1 MSKAL
6 AVDDLEPGMF
16 IVTTGLR
23 GMNDDAGN
31 PLQFPL
37 DGRPILI
44 KSISLP
50 FALIEAKPGEYG
62 ILDTRRHCFSRVSP
76 EYVQAVRSLIDK
88 QPPQLNTQRP
98 RRACP
103 NCSRTLGVMLQ
114 RSADGEAATTTEFCP
129 HCHWEGPN
137 G

>member
-1 MSKAL
+1 MTA
-6 AVDDLEPGMF
+6 DDLEPGMF

-37 DGRPILI
+37 DGRPIQI
-44 KSISLP
+44 KSVSLP

-62 ILDTRRHCFSRVSP
+62 ILDLRRHLVSKVSP
-76 EYVQAVRSLIDK
+76 EYVQAVQSLIDK
-88 QPPQLNTQRP
+88 KPPPHVMADVYPPEKVL
-98 RRACP
+98 CP
-103 NCSRTLGVMLQ
+103 ECGMTLGLMMQ
-114 RSADGEAATTTEFCP
+114 RSADGGATSSSQFCP